1 MANTYSQLL
10 IQIVFTVKNRKNLIS
25 PSRREDLEKYISGL
39 VTNKGQKLLAIY
51 AMPDHIHILVGLK
64 PNLSISELVRDIKC
78 NSSKYINESKWLRSN
93 FSWQEGFG
101 AFSYSNKELYRVINY
116 ILNQEEHHRKK
127 SFKEEYLKILDQFEI
142 EYNSEYLFDWV

>member
-10 IQIVFTVKNRKNLIS
+10 IQIVFTVKNRKSLIS

-39 VTNKGQKLLAIY
+39 VTNKGQKVLAIY

-64 PNLSISELVRDIKC
+64 PNISISELVRDIKC
-78 NSSKYINESKWLRSN
+78 NSSKYINESKWLRSI

-101 AFSYSNKELYRVINY
+101 AFSYSNKEQYRVINY

-127 SFKEEYLKILDQFEI
+127 SFKEEYLKILEQFEI